1 MASDE
6 RIRVEI
12 ATPNYMPTSSGP
24 SGHLPLEG
32 KAGERIAT
40 ASVSTGLA
48 MTAAGRAAEGV
59 GPCGGVVGKGERW
72 TLRQDLQR
80 DGVLQL
86 YIYGDVE
93 GDYYDWW
100 TGQTIESETSAEH
113 FREELGKYPDAREI
127 EIFINSYGGEVFEG
141 TAIYNQLRR
150 HPAHKTVR
158 IDGFACSIASV
169 IAMAGDEVIMP
180 RNTLMMIHNMW
191 MGVVG
196 NAAQLRKAAD
206 DLDVINAAGR
216 QAYLQKAGD
225 KLSEEDLIAMMDAET
240 WLTAED
246 CIRLGLADKFADEDA
261 DLSAA
266 GAILQKVN
274 DGLERQVERNR
285 AIAARLREV
294 APSVTAASG
303 GDSSLKEG
311 AEEKRIATASVSTG
325 LAMTD
330 TGPEEKTDEEPEEKA
345 EGVKAPGGLMAFLAG
360 VEI

>member
-1 MASDE
+1 MPDKWTK
-6 RIRVEI
+6 
-12 ATPNYMPTSSGP
+12 TPAGGATSSAAAAAP
-24 SGHLPLEG
+24 SPQGEG
-32 KAGERIAT
+32 R
-40 ASVSTGLA
+40 
-48 MTAAGRAAEGV
+48 GR
-59 GPCGGVVGKGERW
+59 VVGSAERW
-72 TLRQDLQR
+72 TLRQDASR

-93 GDYYDWW
+93 GDWYDWW

-113 FREELGKYPDAREI
+113 FRQELGKYPDAREI

-191 MGVVG
+191 MGAVG

-225 KLSEEDLIAMMDAET
+225 KLDEAELIAMMDAET

-266 GAILQKVN
+266 GAILQRVN

-294 APSVTAASG
+294 GETPAGGRSDEGIAPYAETGETPAGGRSDEGIAPYADAAEN
-303 GDSSLKEG
+303 K
-311 AEEKRIATASVSTG
+311 
-325 LAMTD
+325 
-330 TGPEEKTDEEPEEKA
+330 
-345 EGVKAPGGLMAFLAG
+345 PGGLMAFLAG
-360 VEI
+360 VEF